1 MDSFSQYLL
10 ICFISQIS
18 DKATLLG
25 SEQISGST
33 NVQILHGNMNTT
45 SQITKVFNRLKT
57 SSSFSCQT
65 AQRRSQQITE
75 CFLVTTPYPSTHLME
90 ITQAEVLRLIDNDG
104 ICIRNIDTTFDDCG
118 CQEHVIVIVDK
129 IQNNFLQFCRLHL
142 SVSDCY
148 TAIRNMAL
156 DHCFQFR
163 QVRNPVI
170 DEKDLPVAAHLK
182 IDGIRYHFF
191 IKSMH
196 FGLNR
201 IAVRRR
207 SGNHAQITRAHQ
219 RKLKG
224 TGNRSSSHCQCI
236 YIHFQLTQL
245 FFYGNSEFLFF
256 VDNQQSQV
264 FKLNILA

>member
-1 MDSFSQYLL
+1 
-10 ICFISQIS
+10 
-18 DKATLLG
+18 
-25 SEQISGST
+25 
-33 NVQILHGNMNTT
+33 
-45 SQITKVFNRLKT
+45 
-57 SSSFSCQT
+57 
-65 AQRRSQQITE
+65 
-75 CFLVTTPYPSTHLME
+75 ME
-90 ITQAEVLRLIDNDG
+90 ITQSKVLRLIDNDSVG
-104 ICIRNIDTTFDDCG
+104 IRNINTTFDDCS
-118 CQEHVIVIVDK
+118 CQEYIIVVVDK
-129 IQNNFLQFCRLHL
+129 IQNNLLQLCRFHL
-142 SVSDCY
+142 SMSNRY
-148 TAIRNMAL
+148 TAIRDMTF
-156 DHCFQFR
+156 DHRFQFR

-170 DEKDLPVAAHLK
+170 DKEDLTVAAHLK

-256 VDNQQSQV
+256 VNNQQSQV